1 MCVHKITA
9 VKYVKQKLIEWK
21 GQIDKSTITVGD
33 FNTPLPTIDRATRQ
47 KVSKDIE
54 YLNNNINQQVLT
66 DIFRTLHPT
75 SAEYT

>member
-54 YLNNNINQQVLT
+54 YLINTVNQWDL
-66 DIFRTLHPT
+66 IGI
-75 SAEYT
+75 